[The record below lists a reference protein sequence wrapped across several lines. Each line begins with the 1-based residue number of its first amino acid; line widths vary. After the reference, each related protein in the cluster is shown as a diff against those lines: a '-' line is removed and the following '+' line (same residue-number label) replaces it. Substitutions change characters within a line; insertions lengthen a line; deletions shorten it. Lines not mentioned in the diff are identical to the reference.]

1 MIFTGKQR
9 VTSLFAVPMVGSLC
23 VVLFWLSAGLVEAK
37 SELPCLVV
45 PQVTL
50 TIGTPVV
57 GVLSSVAVTQGDVV
71 KEGDVLATLESS
83 LEQAE
88 VALAKAKA
96 EMEAAEKSTQMK
108 AEFSLRKSARAKDL
122 GKTSAMAQHEVD
134 EAETE
139 ERLSRLAHMEVLE
152 NKRVAQLELERAKAA
167 LQLRTVR
174 SPITGMV
181 VERFLSPGELVK
193 QAPIMKLARLDPLIV
208 EVLVPVSW
216 FGKITSGTEGDVR
229 LEWPSPDLH
238 RARVTV
244 VNSVVNSASGTFE
257 VLLELPNPDYKI
269 PAGLSCT
276 VRFAVH

>member
-1 MIFTGKQR
+1 MICSGKKR
-9 VTSLFAVPMVGSLC
+9 TTSRLAVPIVRSLC
-23 VVLFWLSAGLVEAK
+23 VALLCFSAAVVEAK

-50 TIGTPVV
+50 TVGTPVV
-57 GVLSSVAVTQGDVV
+57 GVLSSVVVNQGDVV
-71 KEGDVLATLESS
+71 KEGDVLATIESS

-96 EMEAAEKSTQMK
+96 EMDAAEKSTQMK
-108 AEFSLRKSARAKDL
+108 AEFSLRKSVRAKDL
-122 GKTSAMAQHEVD
+122 GKTSAMAHHEVD
-134 EAETE
+134 EAETD
-139 ERLSRLAHMEVLE
+139 ERLAQVAHIEALE

-167 LQLRTVR
+167 LELRTVR
-174 SPITGMV
+174 SPITGVV

-208 EVLVPVSW
+208 EVLAPVSW
-216 FGKITSGTEGDVR
+216 LGKITAGMEGDVR
-229 LEWPSPDLH
+229 LEWASPDLH

-244 VNSVVNSASGTFE
+244 VNPVINSASGTFE
-257 VLLELPNPDYKI
+257 VLLELPNQDYKI

>member
-1 MIFTGKQR
+1 MIVSIKKCGTRRITVLIVRFLCT
-9 VTSLFAVPMVGSLC
+9 AVLGC
-23 VVLFWLSAGLVEAK
+23 SAVLVEAK

-57 GVLSSVAVTQGDVV
+57 GVLSSVAVSQGDGV

-108 AEFSLRKSARAKDL
+108 AEFSRRKSARAKDL

-139 ERLSRLAHMEVLE
+139 ERLSQLAHVEVLE
-152 NKRVAQLELERAKAA
+152 NKRVAQLELERARAA

-174 SPITGMV
+174 SPITGV
-181 VERFLSPGELVK
+181 VLERFLSPGELVK
-193 QAPIMKLARLDPLIV
+193 QAPIMKLARLDPLLV
-208 EVLVPVSW
+208 EVLAPVSW
-216 FGKITSGTEGDVR
+216 LGKVSPGMQGEVR
-229 LEWPSPDLH
+229 LEWALTGPH
-238 RARVTV
+238 QARVTV

-257 VLLELPNPDYKI
+257 VLLELPNPDHKI

-276 VRFAVH
+276 VRFGVQ

>member
-1 MIFTGKQR
+1 MIFSGKKCA
-9 VTSLFAVPMVGSLC
+9 TSLFAVPMVRSLC
-23 VVLFWLSAGLVEAK
+23 IVLLWFSTGLVEAK

-57 GVLSSVAVTQGDVV
+57 GVLSSVAVNQGDVV
-71 KEGDVLATLESS
+71 NEGDVLAALESS

-152 NKRVAQLELERAKAA
+152 NKRVAQLELERAKVA
-167 LQLRTVR
+167 LALRTVR

-229 LEWPSPDLH
+229 LEWSSPDMH

-244 VNSVVNSASGTFE
+244 VNPVINSASGTFE

>member
-1 MIFTGKQR
+1 MSRWSICCF
-9 VTSLFAVPMVGSLC
+9 VTITMMVSLAPRF
-23 VVLFWLSAGLVEAK
+23 SAAK
-37 SELPCLVV
+37 DLPCLVV

-57 GVLSSVAVTQGDVV
+57 GVLRSVAVNQGDVV
-71 KEGDVLATLESS
+71 NEGDVLAILESS

-108 AEFSLRKSARAKDL
+108 AEFSFRKSVRATDL

-139 ERLSRLAHMEVLE
+139 ARLSQLAHMEVLE

-181 VERFLSPGELVK
+181 LERFLSPGELVK
-193 QAPIMKLARLDPLIV
+193 QAPIMKLARLDPLLV
-208 EVLVPVSW
+208 EVLAPVSW
-216 FGKITSGTEGDVR
+216 LGKVSAGMQGEVR
-229 LEWPSPDLH
+229 LEWALTDPH
-238 RARVTV
+238 QARVTV
-244 VNSVVNSASGTFE
+244 VNPVVNSASGTFE
-257 VLLELPNPDYKI
+257 VLLELPNPGYKI
-269 PAGLSCT
+269 PAGLPCSI
-276 VRFAVH
+276 RFGMQ

>member
-1 MIFTGKQR
+1 MIFIGNQR
-9 VTSLFAVPMVGSLC
+9 AISRLAVSIVRVLC
-23 VVLFWLSAGLVEAK
+23 VVLLGFSAELVEAK
-37 SELPCLVV
+37 SELSCLVV

-57 GVLSSVAVTQGDVV
+57 GVLNSVAVNQGDVV
-71 KEGDVLATLESS
+71 KEGDILATLESS

-96 EMEAAEKSTQMK
+96 EMDAAEKSTQMK
-108 AEFSLRKSARAKDL
+108 AEFSLRKSVRAKDL
-122 GKTSAMAQHEVD
+122 GRTSAMAHHEVD
-134 EAETE
+134 EAETD
-139 ERLSRLAHMEVLE
+139 ERLAQVAHIEALE

-167 LQLRTVR
+167 LELRTVR

-216 FGKITSGTEGDVR
+216 FGKITAGMEGDVR
-229 LEWPSPDLH
+229 LEWSSPDLH

-244 VNSVVNSASGTFE
+244 VNPVINSASGTFE
-257 VLLELPNPDYKI
+257 VLLELPNPGYKI